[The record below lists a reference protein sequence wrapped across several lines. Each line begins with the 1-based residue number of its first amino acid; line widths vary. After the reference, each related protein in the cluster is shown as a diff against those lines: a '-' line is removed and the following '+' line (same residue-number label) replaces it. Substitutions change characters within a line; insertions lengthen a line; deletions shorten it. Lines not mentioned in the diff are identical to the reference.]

1 MTHRVGAQ
9 EGTSRDTVGFR
20 VAMNADGVTRQV
32 GADSIG
38 VERVSADEEVEE
50 EDVVDLVESV

>member
-1 MTHRVGAQ
+1 
-9 EGTSRDTVGFR
+9 
-20 VAMNADGVTRQV
+20 MNADGVTRQV